1 MKEERKSENLRVRD
15 GLGDSRQGQDGWG
28 ERASGVGD
36 WCGWLAW
43 VIAGEKQQ
51 KRDREYT
58 REKKER
64 KRKGTRAKGI
74 RR

>member
-1 MKEERKSENLRVRD
+1 MVQGRGKMARVR
-15 GLGDSRQGQDGWG
+15 GL
-28 ERASGVGD
+28 A
-36 WCGWLAW
+36 AW

-51 KRDREYT
+51 KRDTEYT

-64 KRKGTRAKGI
+64 KRKGTRVKGI